1 MDADFWLERW
11 QQGQT
16 GFHQTRVMPLL
27 QKYWPSLGLPKDTR
41 VLVPLAGKSLDVGW
55 LAEQG
60 HAVLAVELSPL
71 AIQQFFDE
79 HQLTPTAHST
89 PRGTLYKAGLIEYLC
104 GDIFDLDAETLATC
118 LGCYDRAALIALPPE
133 LRARYVEHVYGQ
145 LPAHARA
152 LLLTL
157 DYPQSQMD
165 GPPFA
170 VPDTEVQTRYGLR
183 WQIKML
189 DTRDILENEPKF
201 AARGITRLSTSVYQ
215 LTAR

>member
-11 QQGQT
+11 QNGQT

-55 LAEQG
+55 LAGQG
-60 HAVLAVELSPL
+60 HAVLAVELSSL

-79 HQLTPTAHST
+79 HQLTPTTHST

-183 WQIKML
+183 WQIKAL

-201 AARGITRLSTSVYQ
+201 AARGLTRLSTSVYQ